1 MFIKTF
7 TSGPASTNCYLV
19 GCEKTKRAAI
29 IDAPFDSTSLILKEL
44 KNHPYQITKLLLTHS
59 HWDHIADCAAL
70 KEALKVPLYVH
81 QADAENVTRPG
92 SDRLFSPVPLT
103 PVAVEHLFKEG
114 DQIEVGDLKFRVIHT
129 PGHTPG
135 CICLYCEEEG
145 VLFSGDTLFKGS
157 IGRLDLPTSDPEA
170 MWPSLEK
177 LAKLPA
183 KTQVY
188 SGHGP
193 ATTIGKEH
201 WLPEARS
208 YFGD

>member
-1 MFIKTF
+1 MYIKAF
-7 TSGPASTNCYLV
+7 TSGPAATNCYLV
-19 GCEKTKRAAI
+19 GCEKTKHAVI
-29 IDAPFDSTSLILKEL
+29 IDAPPNSTSLILKEL
-44 KNHPYQITKLLLTHS
+44 ENQPYKVDKLLLTHS
-59 HWDHIADCAAL
+59 HWDHIADCAPL
-70 KEALKVPLYVH
+70 KEALTIPLYVH
-81 QADAENVTRPG
+81 QADANNVTHPG

-103 PVAVEHLFKEG
+103 ATTVEHLFKEG

-145 VLFSGDTLFKGS
+145 VLFSGDTLFRGS

-170 MWPSLEK
+170 MWPSLDK
-177 LAKLPA
+177 LAQLPS